1 MENAKVYVVAE
12 VGFEALFEAMVTL
25 AEADIKSKNENEK
38 QDAMQGL
45 QEWLKVLRTLD
56 IADAIIK

>member
-38 QDAMQGL
+38 QDAMQGS
-45 QEWLKVLRTLD
+45 
-56 IADAIIK
+56 